1 MLKFADQFFRVGK
14 SLANKDKVWKKHCKK
29 AGFFNLLFV
38 NCNKCITSE
47 WNFFFGSQ
55 IFSNLVCSQNGLI
68 TEWKVS
74 KLSCVSLMSF
84 MGTALF
90 LHFLRQARFL
100 LIPYFDNLETFK
112 IIFSGKVWI
121 KNSVWPH
128 FAYRKNDCMKT
139 YSFWLQLVSSRQ
151 LRQYEP
157 VQVGKR
163 SIGSHSEEA

>member
-1 MLKFADQFFRVGK
+1 MIERLEFF
-14 SLANKDKVWKKHCKK
+14 SSSS
-29 AGFFNLLFV
+29 FF
-38 NCNKCITSE
+38 NCNKCVTS
-47 WNFFFGSQ
+47 FFFGSH
-55 IFSNLVCSQNGLI
+55 ILSNLVCSQNILI

-74 KLSCVSLMSF
+74 KLSSVSPMSF

-90 LHFLRQARFL
+90 LHLSRQARFL
-100 LIPYFDNLETFK
+100 LIPYLITLRLLK
-112 IIFSGKVWI
+112 LFSREKPEK

-139 YSFWLQLVSSRQ
+139 YRFWLQLVSSRQ